1 MGAALWRGAL
11 ADTAITALPAHLPP
25 GERGCRY
32 QITVFD
38 RPRTPWRTTPAEA
51 MADAISLELAS
62 WDESRKEHFLAVPVS
77 MKVWKLV
84 NERR

>member
-1 MGAALWRGAL
+1 MGSALWRSAL
-11 ADTAITALPAHLPP
+11 ADAEITALPVHLPS

-38 RPRTPWRTTPAEA
+38 KPRTPWRMTPAEA

-62 WDESRKEHFLAVPVS
+62 WDESRKEHYLAVPVG

-84 NERR
+84 DDRR